1 MSSNDLAN
9 EGSKEEVGASTAHSR
24 HLERLHTAGGH
35 LEDRTQPGLPV
46 FHRKLANPSPLGLI
60 SFATGTFNVI
70 YKEIMTDW
78 LDMFLICSF
87 GLHARGISSPNAMMG
102 VLVFFGGIGQFL
114 VGIMEFVAGNTVC
127 FNQTRHGDSS

>member
-9 EGSKEEVGASTAHSR
+9 NGSKEEVGASTTHSQ

-60 SFATGTFNVI
+60 SFATGTFDLI
-70 YKEIMTDW
+70 CYWTMTDC

-87 GLHARGISSPNAMMG
+87 GLHARGVASPNAMMG

-114 VGIMEFVAGNTVC
+114 VGIMEFVTGNTVRVGH
-127 FNQTRHGDSS
+127 TRQDDDS